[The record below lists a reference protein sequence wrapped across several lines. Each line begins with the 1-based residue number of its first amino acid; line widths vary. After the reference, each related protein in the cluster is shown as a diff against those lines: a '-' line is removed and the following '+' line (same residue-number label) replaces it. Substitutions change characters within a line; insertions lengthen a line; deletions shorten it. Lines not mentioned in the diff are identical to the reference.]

1 MRHPCPD
8 SPCSLDAGEHQSVRQ
23 MNVRKRDTQMPPL
36 NRFRQLVCATAIAG
50 LATSIVGCGADQ
62 TRLKSAAELLS
73 MTADRCMQDV
83 RDRQKSYENS
93 QNCVALGP
101 LASAYIKAGGFTNEP
116 AEIRL
121 IAETARVYAWMAR
134 AASLPGGRGVS
145 IW

>member
-1 MRHPCPD
+1 
-8 SPCSLDAGEHQSVRQ
+8 
-23 MNVRKRDTQMPPL
+23 
-36 NRFRQLVCATAIAG
+36 
-50 LATSIVGCGADQ
+50 
-62 TRLKSAAELLS
+62 
-73 MTADRCMQDV
+73 MQDV